1 MRIPA
6 LFSIAAAVSL
16 AAGCAGTQTRPLD
29 SGPAASEP
37 VLERIEKVASEM
49 SGLWAELGRLE
60 QARDPGE
67 PGRLRDYPET
77 LPPELARPISIR
89 WEGEL
94 EPLVRELA
102 AQMGYHVSVVGEAPV
117 LPVLVYVSA
126 DKKRL
131 GDVLREAG
139 YQAGKRATVHVYAAP
154 KRLVEVVYADA

>member
-1 MRIPA
+1 MRKPA
-6 LFSIAAAVSL
+6 LLLFTTAVSL
-16 AAGCAGTQTRPLD
+16 AAGCANTQTKSLTD
-29 SGPAASEP
+29 GPMHDP
-37 VLERIEKVASEM
+37 VLERIEKVADEM
-49 SGLWAELGRLE
+49 GGLWAELGRLE

-67 PGRLRDYPET
+67 PGRLRDYPAT

-102 AQMGYHVSVVGEAPV
+102 AQMGYQVSVVGEAPI
-117 LPVLVYVSA
+117 LPVLVYVTA

-154 KRLVEVVYADA
+154 KRLVEVIYADA